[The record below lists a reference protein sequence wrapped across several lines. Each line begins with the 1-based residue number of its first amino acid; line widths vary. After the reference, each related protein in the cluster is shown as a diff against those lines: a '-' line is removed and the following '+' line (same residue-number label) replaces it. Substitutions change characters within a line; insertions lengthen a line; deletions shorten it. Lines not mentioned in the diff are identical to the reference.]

1 MFLGLSISSIPRDI
15 IAGMFKILTDRLS
28 KLSDDEVALLGI
40 LKLLSGKYGEPIK
53 RDLIDEIFDKRL
65 DIVESKDSSNFKVM
79 EQRDLES
86 LRDKKCIEV
95 LSDGSVRICK

>member
-40 LKLLSGKYGEPIK
+40 LKLLSGKYGEPI
-53 RDLIDEIFDKRL
+53 
-65 DIVESKDSSNFKVM
+65 
-79 EQRDLES
+79 
-86 LRDKKCIEV
+86 
-95 LSDGSVRICK
+95 